1 MVGKSFLTDK
11 PNNLINKFYQKLL
24 EKNIPVEKL
33 ILFGS
38 YAKGTQK
45 AWSDLDICVV
55 SKKFGK
61 DRFDERVF
69 LQNLALDIEPLIE
82 PHPYSPKDLE
92 DKWDPLADQI
102 RKYGKV
108 WPKPQRH

>member
-1 MVGKSFLTDK
+1 MAGKSILNDTPK
-11 PNNLINKFYQKLL
+11 NLLDKFYLKLL
-24 EKNIPVEKL
+24 ADKIKVEKL

-38 YAKGTQK
+38 YAKGKQK
-45 AWSDLDICVV
+45 FWSDLDVCVV
-55 SKKFGK
+55 SRQFGK
-61 DRFDERVF
+61 EPYEEMIY
-69 LQNLALDIEPLIE
+69 LKNIASDIEPMIE

-108 WPKPQRH
+108 WPKPAKI